1 MHTLEERI
9 DTLGIRAT
17 VKEGSDKWP
26 PFELPPGSTSWTVTL
41 RLEGRQMTT
50 PFYQG
55 PALTKPPEVA
65 DVLDC
70 MLSDA
75 RIIEDTPDWEEFA
88 ADCGYDRDSLSGY
101 QTWQAATRQ
110 TKRLRR
116 FLGEHY
122 ESLLWDT
129 ERL

>member
-1 MHTLEERI
+1 MQTLQERI
-9 DTLGIRAT
+9 DALGIRAT
-17 VKEGSDKWP
+17 VKEGSDYWP
-26 PFELPPGSTSWTVTL
+26 PFAMDRGGTAWTVTL

-50 PFYQG
+50 PFFMG
-55 PALTKPPEVA
+55 AAHTKPPEVA

-75 RIIEDTPDWEEFA
+75 SIIENAPEWQEFA
-88 ADCGYDRDSLSGY
+88 GETGYDPDSLSGY
-101 QTWQAATRQ
+101 QTWQRTRRQ

-122 ESLLWDT
+122 DALVWDT

>member
-1 MHTLEERI
+1 MQSLQERI

-26 PFELPPGSTSWTVTL
+26 PFELMPGSTSWTVTL
-41 RLEGRQMTT
+41 RLDGRRMTT

-55 PALTKPPEVA
+55 PALTEPPTVA
-65 DVLDC
+65 NVLDC

-75 RIIEDTPDWEEFA
+75 SIIENAPEWRDFA
-88 ADCGYDRDSLSGY
+88 AECGYDPDSLSGY

-110 TKRLRR
+110 TKGLRR

-122 ESLLWDT
+122 EALVWDT